1 MSEVTLRILKMI
13 DERKISV
20 DKANQLLVT
29 IQAADN
35 RYVDSGNSLI
45 KRNEKSSFLKIL
57 INENGKKIYISIR

>member
-20 DKANQLLVT
+20 DEANQLLVT